1 MNQIKTKQWYQIVE
15 NNCKKEEVIKFV
27 AVIGL
32 IYGSLSAQCF
42 QIFSICM
49 IQQWY
54 YWNDMVLGM
63 RSFGHQTF
71 VFIVESW
78 SSLISVELLIC

>member
-42 QIFSICM
+42 QIFFHLYDSTVI
-49 IQQWY
+49 
-54 YWNDMVLGM
+54 
-63 RSFGHQTF
+63 
-71 VFIVESW
+71 
-78 SSLISVELLIC
+78 LLK